1 MSRAAHKPAPYR
13 SAGRGFAGVGGS
25 RCNTDNGD
33 TMSEQTKEM
42 AAVVLIVAVMW
53 LGMFL

>member
-1 MSRAAHKPAPYR
+1 MSRTAHKPAPYR
-13 SAGRGFAGVGGS
+13 FAGRGFSGVGGS
-25 RCNTDNGD
+25 RCNTDTGD